1 MIVAIPKETF
11 PGENRVA
18 LVPANTRALAKAG
31 VEIAVESGAGVGAL
45 QQDEAYISQGAKVE
59 DDRAWLLSRADTVL
73 MVRGPG
79 ADSDFP
85 QSDLDALRPGAALI
99 AFLEPLAEPEL
110 MKSLAGRNLT
120 LFAMDLIPRVTR
132 AQQMDTL
139 SSMATLA
146 GYKAVLLAAQAV
158 PRMFPLMMT
167 AAGTLTSAKVFV
179 IGAGVAGLQAIA
191 TARRLGAV
199 VEAYDLRPTVKEQVE
214 SLGARF
220 IELDRKADEAE
231 TSGGYAREQTDDF
244 YRVQR
249 ELLSAHLAKSDVVI
263 TTAAVPGKR
272 APILI
277 SRDIFENLRPGSVV
291 IDLAAEKGGNC
302 SLTKPGEQTVVDG
315 VTIIGPINLP
325 SQVPLHASQMYS
337 KNITTFLRFL
347 LKDGGLNVDT
357 SDEIIRESLV
367 AHGGRLV
374 NPAVLKALKGE

>member
-11 PGENRVA
+11 RGENRVA
-18 LVPANTRALAKAG
+18 LVSANVPALAKAG
-31 VEIAVESGAGVGAL
+31 VEIAVESGAGVGAF
-45 QQDEAYISQGAKVE
+45 QQDEAYFSQGAKVE
-59 DDRAWLLSRADTVL
+59 DDRARLLSRADTVL

-79 ADSDFP
+79 ADPDFP
-85 QSDLDALRPGAALI
+85 QSDLDALRPGVALI

-146 GYKAVLLAAQAV
+146 GYKAVLLAAQAA

-167 AAGTLTSAKVFV
+167 AAGTLTPAKVFV

-199 VEAYDLRPTVKEQVE
+199 VEAYDLRPAVKEQVE

-220 IELDRKADEAE
+220 IELDLKTDEAE

-291 IDLAAEKGGNC
+291 VDLAAEKGGNC

-315 VTIIGPINLP
+315 VTIIGPTNLP

>member
-1 MIVAIPKETF
+1 MIIAVAKETY
-11 PGENRVA
+11 PGERRVA
-18 LVPANTRALAKAG
+18 LTPAHVSALTKAG
-31 VEIAVESGAGVGAL
+31 AEVVVESGAGRHAL
-45 QQDEAYISQGAKVE
+45 HTDAAYQSAGAKVE
-59 DDRAWLLSRADTVL
+59 VDRKQLLSQADLLL

-79 ADSDFP
+79 AHRDFP
-85 QSDLDALRPGAALI
+85 AEDLESLKQGATLV

-110 MKSLAGRNLT
+110 MQSLAERGLI
-120 LFAMDLIPRVTR
+120 LFAADLIPRITR
-132 AQQMDTL
+132 AQQMDVL

-146 GYKAVLLAAQAV
+146 GYKAVLIAADNS

-167 AAGTLTSAKVFV
+167 AAGTFTPARLFV

-191 TARRLGAV
+191 TGRRMGAV
-199 VEAYDLRPTVKEQVE
+199 VAAYDLRPAVKEQVE

-220 IELDRKADEAE
+220 IELDIKVEQAE

-249 ELLSAHLAKSDVVI
+249 ELLSEHLAKSDVVI

-277 SRDIFENLRPGSVV
+277 DRDVFDSLRPGSVIV
-291 IDLAAEKGGNC
+291 DLAAEKGGNC
-302 SLTKPGEQTVVDG
+302 SLTKPGEAIVVDD
-315 VTIIGPINLP
+315 VTVIGPVNLP
-325 SQVPLHASQMYS
+325 SELPVHASQMYS
-337 KNITTFLRFL
+337 RNISAFLELL
-347 LKDGGLNVDT
+347 LKDGALNVDR

-367 AHGGRLV
+367 AHEGKLV